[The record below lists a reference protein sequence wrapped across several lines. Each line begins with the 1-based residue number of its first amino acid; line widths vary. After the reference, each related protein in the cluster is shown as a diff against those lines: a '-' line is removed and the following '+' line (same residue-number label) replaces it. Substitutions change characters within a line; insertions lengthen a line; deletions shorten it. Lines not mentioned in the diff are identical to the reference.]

1 MNKKEKIIQTYDVSD
16 YEIMT
21 DDGWKDITHVHKTI
35 PFDIWHLE
43 TDSGLFIDCADEH
56 IVIDEFGKS
65 VYVQDLTIGD
75 KIKTINGLEK
85 VKHVF
90 KTDSLPENM
99 FDVTVDSDKHTFYSN
114 GILSHNTTT
123 ITIYALWIVCFQPDK
138 RITIVANKE
147 STAKEIFERIK
158 MSFEQLPVWMKP
170 SVKSWRK
177 DGFQLANDSSIRIST
192 TSSAGPRGSTSNLL
206 IIDEMAHCPNDL
218 MNELWKSAIPIISSS
233 KKSQLV
239 IISTPN
245 GTDNKFYEL
254 YEEAQKENSDWH
266 LEVVNWWDV
275 PGRDDEWKRET
286 ISAMGSQ
293 DDFDQE
299 FANVFHDPNKTAI
312 DPNLLAELK
321 AQCREPILV
330 MDNGNYKV
338 FEEPNPESFYA
349 IGVDVGEGIGRSNT
363 VAQILDVS
371 DLTNIKQVAIYST
384 NTMSPFHF
392 GTRLMGILD
401 DWGRPPI
408 LVENNNNGQQVLDVL
423 CHTHNYESVVS
434 YHFEGF
440 SKHYSSEN
448 RFGIHNHT
456 NTKYR
461 GVTNFRYWVNS
472 LNAVRI
478 NDLDTLLE
486 LNNFVRHENY
496 TYSKR
501 KDSDLDD
508 RVLSLIWGIFILE
521 PSIAS
526 KYYVIIDTD
535 DQGKPLKIKPFS
547 DNSDLLR
554 KSPLLSG
561 AVSQYK
567 KNAIPNAKFSFVGKF
582 DTQLPATFAQEQA
595 DLHGWLLAWGNKKQS
610 KPETLE
616 EKPVEEYRPIVI
628 F

>member
-1 MNKKEKIIQTYDVSD
+1 MGRRKKVYEVENDVNNLD
-16 YEIMT
+16 TEEILV
-21 DDGWKDITHVHKTI
+21 DGAFYKGNENLLRGNSQFKW
-35 PFDIWHLE
+35 
-43 TDSGLFIDCADEH
+43 TDSMIEELKLCNKSILHFAEQYFYITTLDEGKKKIELYKYQKRLLKAFKNERFN
-56 IVIDEFGKS
+56 IVLSSRQSGK
-65 VYVQDLTIGD
+65 
-75 KIKTINGLEK
+75 
-85 VKHVF
+85 
-90 KTDSLPENM
+90 
-99 FDVTVDSDKHTFYSN
+99 
-114 GILSHNTTT
+114 TTT

-254 YEEAQKENSDWH
+254 YTEAQMDNSDWH

-275 PGRDDEWKRET
+275 PGRDAEWKRET

-338 FEEPNPESFYA
+338 FEEPNPDSFYA

-526 KYYVIIDTD
+526 KYYVIIETD
-535 DQGKPLKIKPFS
+535 DQGKPLKIKPYV

-567 KNAIPNAKFSFVGKF
+567 KTVTPNAKFSFVGKF
-582 DTQLPATFAQEQA
+582 DTQLPITFAQEHA
-595 DLHGWLLAWGNKKQS
+595 DLHQWLLTWGDQKKP
-610 KPETLE
+610 KTEIIE

>member
-1 MNKKEKIIQTYDVSD
+1 MAKKKKVEDYSDELENIDTEDILVDGSFYKGNENLLRGNTQFKWTPAMMEELKLCNKSILHFAEQYFYITTLDEGKKKIELYKYQKRLLKAFKNERFNIVLSSRQ
-16 YEIMT
+16 
-21 DDGWKDITHVHKTI
+21 
-35 PFDIWHLE
+35 
-43 TDSGLFIDCADEH
+43 SG
-56 IVIDEFGKS
+56 K
-65 VYVQDLTIGD
+65 
-75 KIKTINGLEK
+75 
-85 VKHVF
+85 
-90 KTDSLPENM
+90 
-99 FDVTVDSDKHTFYSN
+99 
-114 GILSHNTTT
+114 TTT
-123 ITIYALWIVCFQPDK
+123 ITIYALWIVCFQNDK

-158 MSFEQLPVWMKP
+158 MAFEQLPVWMKP

-177 DGFQLANDSSIRIST
+177 DGFLLANDSSIKIST
-192 TSSAGPRGSTSNLL
+192 TSTAGPRGSTSNLL
-206 IIDEMAHCPNDL
+206 IIDEMAHCQPEL

-245 GTDNKFYEL
+245 GTENKFYEL
-254 YEEAQKENSDWH
+254 YQESQKQDSDWH

-275 PGRDDEWKRET
+275 PGRDEAWKKET

-293 DDFDQE
+293 EDFDQE

-312 DPNLLAELK
+312 DPNLLLELK

-330 MDNGNYKV
+330 MDNGNYQI
-338 FEEPNPESFYA
+338 FQEPNPESFYA

-363 VAQILDVS
+363 VAQILDIS
-371 DLTNIKQVAIYST
+371 DLTNIKQVAVYST
-384 NTMSPFHF
+384 NQMSPFHF

-401 DWGRPPI
+401 DWGRPPVLI
-408 LVENNNNGQQVLDVL
+408 ENNNNGQQVLDVV

-440 SKHYSSEN
+440 SKHYN
-448 RFGIHNHT
+448 TDHRFGIHSHT

-472 LNAVRI
+472 LNAVKI
-478 NDLDTLLE
+478 YDLETLLE
-486 LNNFVRHENY
+486 LNNFVRHENH

-501 KDSDLDD
+501 KDNDLDD
-508 RVLSLIWGIFILE
+508 RVMSLIWGIFILE
-521 PSIAS
+521 PSITS
-526 KYYVIIDTD
+526 KYYVILETD

-547 DNSDLLR
+547 DNSELLR

-561 AVSQYK
+561 SVSNFK
-567 KNAIPNAKFSFVGKF
+567 KNTNPTAKFSFVGKM
-582 DTQLPATFAQEQA
+582 DPALGTTYAEDQA
-595 DLHGWLLAWGNKKQS
+595 NLMSWLMMWGNDKKTEQNQQLDDKS
-610 KPETLE
+610 TQ
-616 EKPVEEYRPIVI
+616 EEYKPIVI